1 MNQPDF
7 NGKGRRAALRGMAG
21 MLGVLALPAW
31 AARRSDDEA
40 ALSRLAGVNASADAR
55 LMAAALSAQAPGLS
69 SQALVLAVQ
78 ALENARRASLLQAA
92 PRSLAVIDFSLPST
106 QKRLWVF
113 DLESKALLFEEWVA
127 HGRKTGDNMAEH
139 FSNVHES
146 HMSSLGAFQAGVTY
160 TGRNGYSLRLHG
172 LEPGF
177 NDQAYARAIVI
188 HGAPYVSQDIIRA
201 QGRLGRSWGCPA
213 VRSAVARP
221 LIDKLADN
229 AFLFS
234 FYPDRQWLNQSAL
247 VGGRV
252 RWLA

>member
-1 MNQPDF
+1 MSQPDF
-7 NGKGRRAALRGMAG
+7 SGWGRRAALRGMAG
-21 MLGVLALPAW
+21 LLGGVALPAW
-31 AARRSDDEA
+31 AGRRETDDA
-40 ALSRLAGVNASADAR
+40 VGRLGGVNASADAR

-69 SQALVLAVQ
+69 PQALVLAVQ
-78 ALENARRASLLQAA
+78 ALENAHSGSMLKVA
-92 PRSLAVIDFSLPST
+92 PRALAVIDFSLPST
-106 QKRLWVF
+106 QKRLWIF
-113 DLESKALLFEEWVA
+113 NLESRVLLYEEWVA
-127 HGRKTGDNMAEH
+127 HGRNTGDNMAVR
-139 FSNVHES
+139 FSNVNES
-146 HMSSLGAFQAGVTY
+146 HMSSLGGFQAGATY
-160 TGRNGYSLRLHG
+160 HGRNGYSLRLHG

-188 HGAPYVSQDIIRA
+188 HGAPYVSQDIIRS

-221 LIDKLADN
+221 LIDTLANN

-247 VGGRV
+247 VGGSA

>member
-1 MNQPDF
+1 MNQPIFD
-7 NGKGRRAALRGMAG
+7 GKSRRAALRGMAG
-21 MLGVLALPAW
+21 MLGALALPAW

-40 ALSRLAGVNASADAR
+40 LSRLAGVSASADAR

-78 ALENARRASLLQAA
+78 ALENARRESLLQTA

-106 QKRLWVF
+106 QKRLWIF

-146 HMSSLGAFQAGVTY
+146 HMSSLGAFQAGATY
-160 TGRNGYSLRLHG
+160 TGKNGYSLRLHG

-177 NDQAYARAIVI
+177 NDQAFARAIVI

-213 VRSAVARP
+213 VRSEVTRP
-221 LIDKLADN
+221 LINTLADH

-234 FYPDRQWLNQSAL
+234 FYPDRQWLSQSAL

>member
-1 MNQPDF
+1 MNQPIF

-21 MLGVLALPAW
+21 MLGALALPAW
-31 AARRSDDEA
+31 AARRGEEA
-40 ALSRLAGVNASADAR
+40 ALSRLAGVSASADAR

-78 ALENARRASLLQAA
+78 ALENARRESMLKVA

-106 QKRLWVF
+106 QKRLWIF

-139 FSNVHES
+139 FSNIHES
-146 HMSSLGAFQAGVTY
+146 HMSSLGAFQAGATY

-177 NDQAYARAIVI
+177 NDQAFARAIVI
-188 HGAPYVSQDIIRA
+188 HGAPYVSQNIIRA

-213 VRSAVARP
+213 VRNEVARP
-221 LIDKLADN
+221 LINTLADN

-234 FYPDRQWLNQSAL
+234 FYPDRQWLSQSAL